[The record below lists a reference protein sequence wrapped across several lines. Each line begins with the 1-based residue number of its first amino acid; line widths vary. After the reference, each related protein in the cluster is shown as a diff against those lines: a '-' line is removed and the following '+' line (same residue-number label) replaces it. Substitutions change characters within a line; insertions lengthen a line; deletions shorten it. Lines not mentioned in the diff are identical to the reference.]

1 METHYY
7 VVAGLLLSDCGPG
20 DSGFYDPS
28 MSDWQNTSFAEW
40 FNRRGYEVPH
50 EELDEDEAQAKLD
63 EIQKSYDEWENA
75 WEPEDEDSE
84 ALRSEWGNVPP
95 APLYVSTGM
104 LLIMDDGRDI
114 RFLYDPTCN
123 EWVRTTLAN
132 WLMDT
137 AWAGKCETLNADEA
151 RNRAQRLRDEWKHIS
166 TDGDCGRWYFHD
178 HFVYN
183 DPESME
189 DLDDWYGYT
198 PTFGDR
204 ILWPYNIKDNQAKA
218 EVVAETKILDDT
230 YDRDVEGPNGRVFE
244 TTPDDDPCKGATF
257 YSSYY
262 CCIMEDPEHNWYMY
276 DPRNRYWARTTL
288 AYLCY
293 WSHCTDFHTKPWEDA
308 RKSVIGFQQAADS
321 LLEALELLEEAGISY
336 PRTSAVVKWRDEASA
351 IEFDP
356 IEPHFYHDNRLLLMD
371 SGDGWGFF
379 YDPVTRDWRKDHLVL
394 WVLEK
399 DRNLNEVDVM
409 EVDKIR
415 DTLQHR
421 FDNYEFSTSN
431 DDGPA
436 SIASPIDVPKTSAD
450 SVINKAINLISNHNW
465 HREELNENN
474 RSLLRLIVRRNRIN
488 ANIARRC
495 AVTDDTQLSL
505 FPALNLTKL
514 LKDKNR

>member
-257 YSSYY
+257 YASYY

-488 ANIARRC
+488 ANIAHRC
-495 AVTDDTQLSL
+495 DVTDDTQLSL

>member
-114 RFLYDPTCN
+114 RFLYDPTCD
-123 EWVRTTLAN
+123 EWVRTPLAN

-151 RNRAQRLRDEWKHIS
+151 RNRAQQLRNEWEHIS

-495 AVTDDTQLSL
+495 DVTDDTQLSL

>member
-166 TDGDCGRWYFHD
+166 TDGECGRWYFHD

-495 AVTDDTQLSL
+495 DVTDDTQLSL

>member
-28 MSDWQNTSFAEW
+28 MSDWENTSFAEW

-63 EIQKSYDEWENA
+63 EIQKSYDEWENT

-151 RNRAQRLRDEWKHIS
+151 RNRAQQLRNEWEHIS

-495 AVTDDTQLSL
+495 DVTDDTQLSL

>member
-114 RFLYDPTCN
+114 SFLYDPTCN

-495 AVTDDTQLSL
+495 DVTDDTQLSL

>member
-84 ALRSEWGNVPP
+84 TLRSEWGNVPP

-104 LLIMDDGRDI
+104 LLIMDDGRDT

-123 EWVRTTLAN
+123 EWVRTLLAN

-198 PTFGDR
+198 PTFGNR
-204 ILWPYNIKDNQAKA
+204 LLWPYNIGENQAKA

-230 YDRDVEGPNGRVFE
+230 YDREVEGPKGRLFE

-495 AVTDDTQLSL
+495 DVTDDTQLSL

>member
-151 RNRAQRLRDEWKHIS
+151 RNRAQQLRNEWEHIS

-495 AVTDDTQLSL
+495 DVTDDTQLSL

>member
-50 EELDEDEAQAKLD
+50 EELDEDEAEAKLD

-84 ALRSEWGNVPP
+84 TLRSEWGNVPP

-151 RNRAQRLRDEWKHIS
+151 RNRAQQLRNEWKHIS
-166 TDGDCGRWYFHD
+166 TDDDYGQR
-178 HFVYN
+178 HFLDEFIYN

-198 PTFGDR
+198 PTFGNR
-204 ILWPYNIKDNQAKA
+204 LLWPYNIGENQAKA

-230 YDRDVEGPNGRVFE
+230 YDREVEGPKGRVFE
-244 TTPDDDPCKGATF
+244 TVPDDDPCEGATY
-257 YSSYY
+257 YSSGRF
-262 CCIMEDPEHNWYMY
+262 CIMQDPKHHWYMY
-276 DPRNRYWARTTL
+276 DPRNRRWARTFL

-293 WSHCTDFHTKPWEDA
+293 WESYSEFHSKPWEEM
-308 RKSVIGFQQAADS
+308 RKSVINQQQDADS
-321 LLEALELLEEAGISY
+321 LLEALELLDEAGINY
-336 PRTSAVVKWRDEASA
+336 PHTSAVVRWRDEASA

-356 IEPHFYHDNRLLLMD
+356 TEPRFYYHGRLLLMD

-379 YDPVTRDWRKDHLVL
+379 YDPVTRDWRKDHLALLAIENVGKL
-394 WVLEK
+394 K
-399 DRNLNEVDVM
+399 EVDVM
-409 EVDKIR
+409 DVDTIR

-421 FDNYEFSTSN
+421 FDDYELSSYD

-436 SIASPIDVPKTSAD
+436 FIASPIDVPKRSAD
-450 SVINKAINLISNHNW
+450 SVISEAIDMISNHRW
-465 HREELNENN
+465 HREELNANN

-495 AVTDDTQLSL
+495 DVTDDTQLSL

-514 LKDKNR
+514 LKDKNG

>member
-84 ALRSEWGNVPP
+84 TLRSEWGNVPP

-104 LLIMDDGRDI
+104 LLIMDDGRDT

-123 EWVRTTLAN
+123 EWVRTPLAN

-198 PTFGDR
+198 PTFGNR
-204 ILWPYNIKDNQAKA
+204 LLWPYNIGENQAKA

-230 YDRDVEGPNGRVFE
+230 YDREVEGPKGRLFE

-450 SVINKAINLISNHNW
+450 SVINKATDMISNHRW
-465 HREELNENN
+465 HREELNANN

-495 AVTDDTQLSL
+495 DVTDDTQLSL

>member
-495 AVTDDTQLSL
+495 DVTDDTQLSL

-514 LKDKNR
+514 LKDKNG

>member
-495 AVTDDTQLSL
+495 DVTDDTQLSL